1 MILRRPAT
9 PYIVCVVVACAA
21 LIGAAVRTA
30 IARADEPAAREPEHA
45 TDASGWN
52 EQGLALSTAGRYE
65 EALEAFRKALSL
77 APDDPVVRQNV
88 GLTRANW
95 GVALLRLGKA
105 LEAERETRAA
115 IEYVPDDPVVRLN
128 LAECLDHRGYP
139 DAAAKAVLDAA
150 KRGPDVPSVQR
161 KLGAVHYREGRL
173 AEAVAAWDKAER
185 LAPDKS
191 IAERLERARSAL
203 ALEQR
208 LDHDLSSNFT
218 IYFEMEKHAV
228 LASLVLREL
237 EEVHAV
243 VQAELQ
249 AVARERLKVVLLST
263 EAFRESTGAHTWVAG
278 LFDGQIRL
286 PIKDAGDRRDELLR
300 RARHEYVHAVLA
312 SLGRRA
318 PSWLHEG
325 LAQIHEGREPGE
337 ARRRVA
343 AAAVKLPFDDLARSF
358 AGKAEADRAR
368 VQYDTA
374 LAFTHWLREGE
385 LASGFRA
392 AMQRLFQGE
401 TLEDAFGHSYDA
413 DLPTLYRRFIEA
425 LAPR

>member
-1 MILRRPAT
+1 MTPRSLLSGLLTGALVLALWSAAPA
-9 PYIVCVVVACAA
+9 PV
-21 LIGAAVRTA
+21 
-30 IARADEPAAREPEHA
+30 ARADEAAAAEGL
-45 TDASGWN
+45 DAHGWN
-52 EQGLALSTAGRYE
+52 ERGLELSAAARYE
-65 EALEAFRKALSL
+65 EALTAFNKALVL

-95 GVALLRLGKA
+95 GVALLREGKA
-105 LEAERETRAA
+105 VEAERETRAA
-115 IEYVPDDPVVRLN
+115 IELVPDDPVVRLN
-128 LAECLDHRGYP
+128 LAECLDQRGYP
-139 DAAAKAVLDAA
+139 DAAAKAVREAVA
-150 KRGPDVPSVQR
+150 RGPEVASVQR
-161 KLGAVHYREGRL
+161 KLGAVNYREGRL
-173 AEAVAAWDKAER
+173 AEAVVAWEKAQR

-191 IAERLERARSAL
+191 VAERLERAKSSL

-208 LDHDLSSNFT
+208 LDHDISSNFT

-237 EEVHAV
+237 EDVHAV

-263 EAFRESTGAHTWVAG
+263 EEFREATGAHTWVAG

-286 PIKDAGDRRDELLR
+286 PIKDAGDHQDELLR
-300 RARHEYVHAVLA
+300 RVRHEYVHAVLA
-312 SLGRRA
+312 PLGRRA

-325 LAQIHEGREPGE
+325 LAQIHEGRDAEA

-343 AAAVKLPFDDLARSF
+343 GAGEKLAFDDLTRSF
-358 AGKAEADRAR
+358 ASTADADRAR

-401 TLEDAFGHSYDA
+401 TLEDAFRTSYDA
-413 DLPTLYRRFIEA
+413 DLPTLYGRFLAA